1 VSKLLEKLEQISK
14 GNSKPFGFAAAA
26 AKSKIANMVI
36 IAALDDNDKAAV
48 TSAKEYAD
56 AILVNSLDGKNT
68 AVKSGLP
75 WGAPISE
82 PAAIKESGC
91 DFILLNTQ
99 DSPIALLQEEKL
111 CRMIEIDPA
120 MPDGLIRA
128 TNQLPVDIA
137 LIVGDTSISMKR
149 LLACQ
154 HIANLVGKYL
164 LLRIPL
170 EMSKEELREL
180 WERPCINTTGCRCPS
195 CLTKKTSLE
204 NQRHHPTN
212 RSCRDGQRRRAG
224 RGRIKKCRVG
234 SAHQNEILHGV
245 YTEQS
250 ECVQNDRL
258 RHWIAR
264 SSRTMTA
271 VNCRGA
277 ACCARLGL

>member
-180 WERPCINTTGCRCPS
+180 WEIGMTGVVVPVTGDDKKGLAAIRQAVDALPAS
-195 CLTKKTSLE
+195 RRKRVSKTSATIP
-204 NQRHHPTN
+204 Q
-212 RSCRDGQRRRAG
+212 
-224 RGRIKKCRVG
+224 
-234 SAHQNEILHGV
+234 
-245 YTEQS
+245 
-250 ECVQNDRL
+250 
-258 RHWIAR
+258 IAPAE
-264 SSRTMTA
+264 T
-271 VNCRGA
+271 VKDEEPDEDE
-277 ACCARLGL
+277 

>member
-180 WERPCINTTGCRCPS
+180 WEIGMTGVVVPVTGDDKKGLASIRQAVDALPAS
-195 CLTKKTSLE
+195 RRKRVSKTSATIP
-204 NQRHHPTN
+204 Q
-212 RSCRDGQRRRAG
+212 
-224 RGRIKKCRVG
+224 
-234 SAHQNEILHGV
+234 
-245 YTEQS
+245 
-250 ECVQNDRL
+250 
-258 RHWIAR
+258 IAPAE
-264 SSRTMTA
+264 T
-271 VNCRGA
+271 VKDEEPDEDE
-277 ACCARLGL
+277 